1 MVNMSKR
8 FTDFIESFVIFVI
21 ILVLF
26 QTFFEDLATVINLD
40 WKVRKIL
47 VVSGFIFDLFF
58 TIEFLTRFYIALV
71 NKRAKDYFFYERGWI
86 DFIASMP
93 LLMFNS
99 GPGLL
104 ALIAGVSIKGV
115 GGVLN
120 ILKVVK
126 AVRIAR
132 ILRLLRVLKIF
143 KQIKYADSKMAQ
155 RHVSTII
162 GLAVTTFVFT
172 LFATNVAFSVF
183 PVEGLNESASEKQAV
198 VAEYLSTSLLDGY
211 DDELK
216 LEKYAES
223 SRDLLKVTQG
233 DTLLYSRFEDSYYD
247 NYEFGPNDYF
257 YFKNGEYEFFFDQ
270 RADNRQQAVTNITFF
285 AVILIL
291 VLVFLFYYSPHFA
304 ITVSDPIL
312 IMRKGMSDKG
322 YNLEVK
328 VSPRYRDDD
337 VFLLAKEF
345 NEVYLPMKDR
355 VGGEEVGAG
364 TDLKLEDFGDI
375 FDVEN
380 SDMDFGDEEE

>member
-1 MVNMSKR
+1 MVKMSKK
-8 FTDFIESFVIFVI
+8 FVDFIESFVIFVI

-26 QTFFEDLATVINLD
+26 QTFFEDLATLINLD

-47 VVSGFIFDLFF
+47 VVTGFIFDLFF
-58 TIEFLTRFYIALV
+58 TIEFLTRFYIAII
-71 NKRAKDYFFYERGWI
+71 NKRAKEYFFYERGWI
-86 DFIASMP
+86 DFIASIP

-104 ALIAGVSIKGV
+104 ALIAGVSVKGV
-115 GGVLN
+115 GSVLN

-132 ILRLLRVLKIF
+132 ILRLLRVLKVF

-162 GLAVTTFVFT
+162 GIAVTTFVFT
-172 LFATNVAFSVF
+172 LFATNVAFTVF
-183 PVEGLNESASEKQAV
+183 PVEGLNESASEKQAKV
-198 VAEYLSTSLLDGY
+198 SQYLSESLLNGY
-211 DDELK
+211 EDEMILEDYAKSSDDLM
-216 LEKYAES
+216 
-223 SRDLLKVTQG
+223 KVTRG
-233 DTLLYSRFEDSYYD
+233 DALLYSRFEKSYFES
-247 NYEFGPNDYF
+247 YEFGPNDY
-257 YFKNGEYEFFFDQ
+257 YYIQQGEYEFFFDQ
-270 RADNRQQAVTNITFF
+270 RVDNRQQAVTNITFF
-285 AVILIL
+285 SVILIL

-328 VSPRYRDDD
+328 VNPRYQDDD
-337 VFLLAKEF
+337 VFLLAREF

-355 VGGEEVGAG
+355 AVGDDTASAG
-364 TDLKLEDFGDI
+364 SELKMEDFGDI
-375 FDVEN
+375 FD
-380 SDMDFGDEEE
+380 MDTDE